1 MKRSCRCCGELFRP
15 EIACAENEKAFF
27 CLKVEKRI
35 KGRVEPY
42 YISKKIL
49 LGGYM
54 ISTEVTS
61 LSSKGQIVIPDRIRK
76 QMGLSSGS
84 KLIVITD
91 GTNLLLKPIEEP
103 KMESFKK
110 LIDESRKFAE
120 KGKNQKK

>member
-1 MKRSCRCCGELFRP
+1 
-15 EIACAENEKAFF
+15 
-27 CLKVEKRI
+27 
-35 KGRVEPY
+35 
-42 YISKKIL
+42 
-49 LGGYM
+49 M

-76 QMGLSSGS
+76 KMGLISGS

-110 LIDESRKFAE
+110 LIEESRKFAKKE
-120 KGKNQKK
+120 KIKKSDVKKTIEQVRNENRS

>member
-1 MKRSCRCCGELFRP
+1 
-15 EIACAENEKAFF
+15 
-27 CLKVEKRI
+27 
-35 KGRVEPY
+35 
-42 YISKKIL
+42 
-49 LGGYM
+49 M

-61 LSSKGQIVIPDRIRK
+61 LSSKGQIVIPDTIRK

-110 LIDESRKFAE
+110 LIVESRKYAKKE
-120 KGKNQKK
+120 KLKKSDVKKAIKESRRENRP